1 MGRARGP
8 ESTTTRIEDALV
20 PIIRKY
26 SDGSISDGI
35 WAMEGLIKNSGTKPY
50 VITLEELKAGIRG
63 VVRIEGVIID
73 GNEKREIKDLARGV
87 LSELQEI
94 KRMLKRMEG
103 RNG

>member
-1 MGRARGP
+1 MRAETEVVRVEAG
-8 ESTTTRIEDALV
+8 LV

-94 KRMLKRMEG
+94 KRMLKRMEVE
-103 RNG
+103 